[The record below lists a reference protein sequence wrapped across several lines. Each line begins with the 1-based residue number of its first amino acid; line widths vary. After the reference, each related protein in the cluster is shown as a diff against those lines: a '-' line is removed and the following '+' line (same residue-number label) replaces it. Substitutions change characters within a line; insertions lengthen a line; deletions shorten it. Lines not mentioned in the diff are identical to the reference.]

1 MPGIFCHSGQVLLV
15 AFFAVAKFTRR
26 PLALPGV
33 FPVQQLLPIFADTQ
47 RAPCTIFAGVVGKC
61 CGDFVT
67 CFLAEGNGNTV
78 ERGAQGLRNAAH
90 GADRL
95 VAALHVTETS
105 SELVVDVVVGV
116 VRGQALLVVAET
128 EASAQPRG
136 GVVLCSSAGVVGAA
150 VVEAADNRSDSADT
164 QGNGAEGAC
173 NGAQPAHGGTSA
185 DHAGTSTQR
194 RSKAIGKQAGCPVAC
209 ADAECA

>member
-1 MPGIFCHSGQVLLV
+1 MPGVFCHSGQVLLV
-15 AFFAVAKFTRR
+15 AFFAVAKFTRC

-33 FPVQQLLPIFADTQ
+33 FPVQQLLSVFTDAQ
-47 RAPCTIFAGVVGKC
+47 RAPCTVFAGVVGKG

-67 CFLAEGNGNTV
+67 CFLAERYGHAI

-95 VAALHVTETS
+95 VPALHVTETS

-136 GVVLCSSAGVVGAA
+136 GTVLCSSACMVGA
-150 VVEAADNRSDSADT
+150 
-164 QGNGAEGAC
+164 
-173 NGAQPAHGGTSA
+173 
-185 DHAGTSTQR
+185 
-194 RSKAIGKQAGCPVAC
+194 
-209 ADAECA
+209 